1 MHTNRA
7 KMSVNVSTQT
17 RNIPVLEMGGPF
29 PVMVPVPEVGNH
41 ISGTALTVRFFRFLA
56 RAHVS
61 HKQRERER
69 RHALHLKLEKRRKWD
84 HAHRCQ
90 FQYGTLKM
98 TVPELAEPGTGNGTT
113 HIDASSST

>member
-41 ISGTALTVRFFRFLA
+41 ISGTALTVRFFVFWLGRML
-56 RAHVS
+56 VTN
-61 HKQRERER
+61 RERER
-69 RHALHLKLEKRRKWD
+69 
-84 HAHRCQ
+84 
-90 FQYGTLKM
+90 
-98 TVPELAEPGTGNGTT
+98 
-113 HIDASSST
+113 DATRSI